1 MEKQYIDRSKLNEI
15 LRLLNLNYTQL
26 GKLMGVSHQ
35 AVYRKM
41 RGAEFT
47 EQGKFNFLVEKF
59 SKNILIK

>member
-35 AVYRKM
+35 SVYRKM

-47 EQGKFNFLVEKF
+47 EREIQFLVEKF
-59 SKNILIK
+59 GNNILIK

>member
-47 EQGKFNFLVEKF
+47 EREIQFLVEKF
-59 SKNILIK
+59 GNNILIK